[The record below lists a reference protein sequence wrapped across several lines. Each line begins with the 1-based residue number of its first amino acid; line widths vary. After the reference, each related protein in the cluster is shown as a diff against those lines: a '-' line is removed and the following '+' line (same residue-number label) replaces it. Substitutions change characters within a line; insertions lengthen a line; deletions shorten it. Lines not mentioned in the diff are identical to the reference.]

1 MADII
6 KSVVAK
12 EDDGNVQITFTIP
25 FAVVKKAQDETVK
38 EFAKDI
44 EVPGFRK
51 GNAPLDKV
59 AAKIPQNSLIEH
71 SLSHILPSALAAAI
85 KEHSIKIAVYPK
97 YELISAD
104 EGKDW
109 QIRAVTCEL
118 PEINLGDYKTKI
130 PGEIRAISIKKE
142 PTREEKEQVVIKT
155 LVENVKF
162 QIPKILIEQEVDS
175 RLSNLLS
182 RVEKLGLA
190 LESYLQSIGK
200 NPETL
205 RAEYKT
211 QAKEAIALD
220 LILSRVVE
228 TENLK
233 VDEKEVNEALKISQA
248 SQTPTANEDP
258 ENRKRVLESILKKR
272 KALDFLTNLA

>member
-1 MADII
+1 M
-6 KSVVAK
+6 
-12 EDDGNVQITFTIP
+12 
-25 FAVVKKAQDETVK
+25 
-38 EFAKDI
+38 
-44 EVPGFRK
+44 
-51 GNAPLDKV
+51 
-59 AAKIPQNSLIEH
+59 
-71 SLSHILPSALAAAI
+71 
-85 KEHSIKIAVYPK
+85 
-97 YELISAD
+97 ISAD